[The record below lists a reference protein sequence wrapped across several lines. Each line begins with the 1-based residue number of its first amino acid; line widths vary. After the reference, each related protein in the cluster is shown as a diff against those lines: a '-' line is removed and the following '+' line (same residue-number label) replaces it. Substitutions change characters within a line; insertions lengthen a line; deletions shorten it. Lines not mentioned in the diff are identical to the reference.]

1 MRLLHRETCRSRGT
15 VWRGHR
21 NVVHAGRKAVQFEL
35 NHSSLAPLRNG
46 NLTTACVQHS
56 DRIRRMNALN
66 PYLLAGRVGHHFPVP
81 NASFLLRLGHTLDSV
96 GCAALPPLAE
106 QRMRGYSA
114 LANTILEPVE
124 LVILLTGLGGGTGT
138 GAAHEFARQARQ
150 SGALVLAVAAMPFE
164 VQATRTEI
172 ARLGLQRLEHIAHV
186 TVRLSLDRLARQAR
200 QQGQTWQMG
209 AEWIED
215 LVDGLIRTLMKMG
228 LINLDLMDLRAI
240 VDQEGEATMLVGS
253 GRPDDPE
260 SILQSAMMAPLSA
273 LDVGGAS
280 ACLIQVEGGL
290 GMTIGQV
297 DAVANIFTEALDDD
311 AQVILGAR
319 VSEDLEDTIRVVT
332 LLAGIRPSD

>member
-1 MRLLHRETCRSRGT
+1 MDADQILIAGVGGLGCAWAKGAKRRCSSETDVLLIDADDESF
-15 VWRGHR
+15 VE
-21 NVVHAGRKAVQFEL
+21 AGSAHV
-35 NHSSLAPLRNG
+35 
-46 NLTTACVQHS
+46 
-56 DRIRRMNALN
+56 
-66 PYLLAGRVGHHFPVP
+66 
-81 NASFLLRLGHTLDSV
+81 LRLGHTLDSV

-106 QRMRGYSA
+106 QRMRGYTA

-124 LVILLTGLGGGTGT
+124 LVILLTGLGGGTGS

-164 VQATRTEI
+164 VQETRTEI
-172 ARLGLQRLEHIAHV
+172 AKSGLERLQHVAHV

-200 QQGQTWQMG
+200 QKGQNWQMG

-215 LVDGLIRTLMKMG
+215 LVDGLVRTLMRMG

-240 VDQEGEATMLVGS
+240 VDQEGEATMLVGT

-297 DAVANIFTEALDDD
+297 DAVANIFTDALDAD

-332 LLAGIRPSD
+332 LLAGIMPSD

>member
-1 MRLLHRETCRSRGT
+1 MDAEQILIAGVGGLGCAWAKGAQSRCSSDAGVLLIDADDVS
-15 VWRGHR
+15 
-21 NVVHAGRKAVQFEL
+21 FEGADGA
-35 NHSSLAPLRNG
+35 H
-46 NLTTACVQHS
+46 
-56 DRIRRMNALN
+56 
-66 PYLLAGRVGHHFPVP
+66 
-81 NASFLLRLGHTLDSV
+81 LLRLGHTLDSV

-297 DAVANIFTEALDDD
+297 DAVANIFTDALDDD